1 MNRTE
6 DADLL
11 VDTTQ
16 VEELLQLFVKGL
28 KALGLYQ
35 PNNPMYQRTV
45 TSVQEGLARFW
56 EDFPDLNLMVQAEGF
71 EWDGCGV
78 LREANKSDSVA
89 WVLFKDGVR
98 SLTLMPG
105 AEEKE
110 IVGFLSVIHQASNLA
125 ADAEDDLLTLLWAQD
140 FQYIRYQFV
149 DLGSADV
156 PTLEKLE
163 SSEPPP
169 QPQEL
174 QRSLKEEVDSP
185 ELPADIA
192 RIDDFDS
199 TLYFLD
205 HHEIEYLKGEI
216 DSEYEQDMVG
226 NVLNALF
233 DILELQTYG
242 SVREDGASIFEMFI
256 PYLLGAGDFRSV
268 AFILGESRALLRSV
282 TGWSDEVCDR
292 YAQLPIRLSEPDA
305 MEQLLRSLDDA
316 HVQPTDE
323 ELAELFRELQP
334 EALETIL
341 VWLPRLT
348 HNRTKRLLARAVS
361 PLADA
366 NPLGV
371 ARVLRSSHPEVVL
384 AALELA
390 GSRKLTAVAGQVG
403 NLLEH
408 HDDQIRVTAAEVL
421 GVLRTPSAM
430 KCLELGV
437 DSPDREVRV
446 AAVTAIG
453 DQRYKPAQTRLG
465 EILVSKRIRSVDVGE
480 KRAFFGAYASIA
492 GPEGIA
498 TLTSVLTG
506 SGFLRR
512 KADSET
518 RACAVAA
525 LGAIG
530 TPQAKT
536 ELQKAVRDKDPVV
549 RTAAQ
554 RALREA
560 A

>member
-1 MNRTE
+1 
-6 DADLL
+6 
-11 VDTTQ
+11 
-16 VEELLQLFVKGL
+16 
-28 KALGLYQ
+28 
-35 PNNPMYQRTV
+35 
-45 TSVQEGLARFW
+45 
-56 EDFPDLNLMVQAEGF
+56 
-71 EWDGCGV
+71 
-78 LREANKSDSVA
+78 
-89 WVLFKDGVR
+89 
-98 SLTLMPG
+98 
-105 AEEKE
+105 
-110 IVGFLSVIHQASNLA
+110 
-125 ADAEDDLLTLLWAQD
+125 
-140 FQYIRYQFV
+140 
-149 DLGSADV
+149 
-156 PTLEKLE
+156 
-163 SSEPPP
+163 
-169 QPQEL
+169 
-174 QRSLKEEVDSP
+174 
-185 ELPADIA
+185 
-192 RIDDFDS
+192 
-199 TLYFLD
+199 
-205 HHEIEYLKGEI
+205 
-216 DSEYEQDMVG
+216 MVG

-242 SVREDGASIFEMFI
+242 SVREDGATILEMFI

-268 AFILGESRALLRSV
+268 AFILGESRALLKSV
-282 TGWSDEVCDR
+282 TGWSDEIRHR

-316 HVQPTDE
+316 HTQPSDD

-348 HNRTKRLLARAVS
+348 HDRTKGLLARAVS

-371 ARVLRSSHPEVVL
+371 ARVLRSSDPKVVL
-384 AALELA
+384 AGLALA

-403 NLLEH
+403 HLLEH
-408 HDDQIRVTAAEVL
+408 DVDRVRVNAAEVL
-421 GVLRTPSAM
+421 GKLRTPSAM
-430 KCLELGV
+430 KLLEMSM

-446 AAVTAIG
+446 ASVTAIG
-453 DQRYKPAQTRLG
+453 DQRYKPAQKRLG
-465 EILVSKRIRSVDVGE
+465 EILVDKRIRSADVAE

-498 TLTSVLTG
+498 TLISVLTG
-506 SGFLRR
+506 SRFLQR

-525 LGAIG
+525 LGTIG

-536 ELQKAVRDKDPVV
+536 ELQKVVRDKDPVV

>member
-1 MNRTE
+1 MTGGH

-28 KALGLYQ
+28 KAIVLYQ

-45 TSVQEGLARFW
+45 TSVQEGLAKFW
-56 EDFPDLNLMVQAEGF
+56 EDFPDLTLIVQAEGF
-71 EWDGCGV
+71 EWDGCSV

-89 WVLFKDGVR
+89 WVLFKDGIR
-98 SLTLMPG
+98 SLTLLPG
-105 AEEKE
+105 AEGDE
-110 IVGFLSVIHQASNLA
+110 ILSFLSVVHQASNLA
-125 ADAEDDLLTLLWAQD
+125 SDAEDDLLTLLWAQD
-140 FQYIRYQFV
+140 FQYIHYQFV

-156 PTLEKLE
+156 PTIEKLE
-163 SSEPPP
+163 SSEPPAP
-169 QPQEL
+169 PQEVRRAL
-174 QRSLKEEVDSP
+174 VEETEQP
-185 ELPADIA
+185 LPDGVA
-192 RIDDFDS
+192 RIEDFDS

-205 HHEIEYLKGEI
+205 HPEIEYLKAEI
-216 DSEYEQDMVG
+216 NAEYQQDMVR
-226 NVLNALF
+226 NVLHAMF

-242 SVREDGASIFEMFI
+242 AVEEEGASIFEMFI

-268 AFILGESRALLRSV
+268 AFILGESRALLPNMAS
-282 TGWSDEVCDR
+282 WSDEVRNR
-292 YAQLPIRLSEPDA
+292 YAQLPVRLSEPDA

-348 HNRTKRLLARAVS
+348 HDRTKALLARAIS

-371 ARVLRSSHPEVVL
+371 ARVLRSSEPKVVL
-384 AALELA
+384 AALRLA
-390 GSRKLTAVAGQVG
+390 ESRKLTALAGQVG
-403 NLLEH
+403 NLLD
-408 HDDQIRVTAAEVL
+408 HDFERVRIAAAEVL
-421 GVLRTPSAM
+421 GALRTPSAM

-437 DSPDREVRV
+437 ESQDREVRV
-446 AAVTAIG
+446 AAVTVIG
-453 DQRYKPAQTRLG
+453 EQRYKPALTRIG
-465 EILVSKRIRSVDVGE
+465 DILVGKRIRSMDVGE
-480 KRAFFGAYASIA
+480 KRAFFDAYASIA
-492 GPEGIA
+492 GSEGIA
-498 TLTSVLTG
+498 TLTSVLAG
-506 SGFLRR
+506 SGFLQR
-512 KADSET
+512 KADAET

-530 TPQAKT
+530 TPQAKA
-536 ELQKAVRDKDPVV
+536 ELQKVIRDKDPVV